1 MSQDRWMEEF
11 GDVRIPMSLNT
22 SLSKMMSELRSR
34 IFRDAV
40 RRAYEKSGS
49 RNCVVSTD
57 DLAESIQAAF
67 QAGPSECLSALKP
80 VELSHVRRAS

>member
-1 MSQDRWMEEF
+1 MSQDRWLEEF
-11 GDVRIPMSLNT
+11 RDVRIPMSLNS
-22 SLSKMMSELRSR
+22 SLSEIMAALRSR

-40 RRAYEKSGS
+40 RRAVLKAGI

-67 QAGPSECLSALKP
+67 QEGPSECLSALKP